1 MFYFT
6 EFDFVFKYFYELI
19 YSIEEFLGAR
29 FRDISFIT
37 SYGFSWDNKI
47 INIPIE
53 IPTLILM
60 FNRHKQ
66 VEYPLVIN
74 LLHLLC
80 GSCGNLIS
88 KDVLWELGL
97 IILFNSIL

>member
-1 MFYFT
+1 M
-6 EFDFVFKYFYELI
+6 
-19 YSIEEFLGAR
+19 EEFLCHK
-29 FRDISFIT
+29 FRDILFIT
-37 SYGFSWDNKI
+37 SCGFSRDNKI

-80 GSCGNLIS
+80 GSCGNRIS
-88 KDVLWELGL
+88 KDILWQ
-97 IILFNSIL
+97 